1 MVEIA
6 NNVPAGLSNS
16 LTGST
21 INDYANALEWPC
33 LGFGTKNIIIKN
45 TDGANS
51 LKYKVYTYAERDT
64 GKYYEEVAETILAPD
79 NTAQI
84 ILEYAYAN
92 VVVKVKSSV
101 GDAHADYQIDYAGN
115 RGGS

>member
-21 INDYANALEWPC
+21 INDYANALDWPC
-33 LGFGTKNIIIKN
+33 LGFGTKNIVLKN

-51 LKYKVYTYAERDT
+51 LKYKVYTYAYDS
-64 GKYYEEVAETILAPD
+64 GNYYEEIAETALGPD
-79 NTAQI
+79 DKAQI
-84 ILEYAYAN
+84 ILEYAYAK

-101 GDAHADYQIDYAGN
+101 GDAHADYQVDYVGS
-115 RGGS
+115 RG